1 MNALG
6 CQADS
11 SMTTT
16 TNDIVQRLNQPTN
29 QLLTWLYERY
39 AQSWYRLATAR
50 WGLDA
55 DSAWDVIYKTLDTLL
70 AKRSTL
76 PTDPPAYFDNYLFK
90 VFINNL
96 RQCLREQARRDE
108 TFRLV
113 PLTTEP
119 ADQSA
124 DERGNLDEL
133 AVSNETMAQLMT
145 ENEEATHPMLAR
157 LEQVLA
163 QLDETDQ
170 SLLLLK
176 AQLFSYDEI
185 AEMLGI
191 ENKQLKV
198 RHFRAKQKLIHLFN
212 QMQS

>member
-1 MNALG
+1 
-6 CQADS
+6 
-11 SMTTT
+11 MTTT
-16 TNDIVQRLNQPTN
+16 ADDIVQWLNQPTN

-39 AQSWYRLATAR
+39 ARQWYGLATAR
-50 WGLDA
+50 WGLDP

-70 AKRSTL
+70 AKRRTL

-96 RQCLREQARRDE
+96 RQCLRERARRDE

-113 PLTTEP
+113 PLTSDP
-119 ADQSA
+119 ANPSA
-124 DERGNLDEL
+124 DELGNIDEL
-133 AVSNETMAQLMT
+133 AVSNEMFAQLQL
-145 ENEEATHPMLAR
+145 EEETAQPLLVH
-157 LEQVLA
+157 LEQALA
-163 QLDETDQ
+163 QLDETDR

-176 AQLFSYDEI
+176 AQSFSYDEI
-185 AEMLGI
+185 ADMLGI

-212 QMQS
+212 QMQP

>member
-1 MNALG
+1 MN
-6 CQADS
+6 
-11 SMTTT
+11 TTT
-16 TNDIVQRLNQPTN
+16 DDIVQHLNQPVD

-39 AQSWYRLATAR
+39 AQSWYELATVR

-70 AKRSTL
+70 AKRRTL

-113 PLTTEP
+113 PLTSDPANPSTE
-119 ADQSA
+119 D
-124 DERGNLDEL
+124 GLNTDEL
-133 AVSNETMAQLMT
+133 AVSDELFAQLQI
-145 ENEEATHPMLAR
+145 EEETAQPLLVQ

-163 QLDETDQ
+163 QLDETDR

-176 AQLFSYDEI
+176 AQSFSYDEI

-198 RHFRAKQKLIHLFN
+198 RHFRAKQKLIQLFN
-212 QMQS
+212 QMQP